1 MSKFKVGLL
10 IVFSVFI
17 VIGIVVFALSK
28 GVASN
33 QTADLTVWGFLP
45 QSYFDTYLQSTALG
59 KDKTLSITYVE
70 KTQDNFE
77 NDFINAL
84 ANGAGPDIV
93 MISDDMLLQNENK
106 LFVIPYA
113 NYSERT
119 FKDAFVQ
126 EGELFLGS
134 DGVYAVPFVIDPLV
148 MYWNRDIFSTA
159 GISLPPQYFDQFL
172 TLPTQLSKT
181 DRSGN
186 IVQSAVALGGWTN
199 VTNAKAILSDIM
211 FSAGT
216 PIVDSTGPTPRN
228 ALLDTSGEAIS
239 PAESSLDFFTQFAN
253 PTSQTYSWNRSE
265 PDSLDDFLSGNLAVY
280 FGFASELGSI
290 RAKNPNLNFDVAFMP
305 QPRQSTKKVVFG
317 KIYGLSIVKQSKNIG
332 SDFQAISELTTT
344 DSISKLGQYTNLPPV
359 SRSLLATA
367 PTNPYQVVFYQ
378 SALVSSGWLD
388 PDSKATDQVF
398 QDMVESITSG
408 QAQTSEAINKAND
421 QINALLQ

>member
-239 PAESSLDFFTQFAN
+239 PAESS
-253 PTSQTYSWNRSE
+253 
-265 PDSLDDFLSGNLAVY
+265 
-280 FGFASELGSI
+280 
-290 RAKNPNLNFDVAFMP
+290 
-305 QPRQSTKKVVFG
+305 
-317 KIYGLSIVKQSKNIG
+317 
-332 SDFQAISELTTT
+332 
-344 DSISKLGQYTNLPPV
+344 
-359 SRSLLATA
+359 
-367 PTNPYQVVFYQ
+367 
-378 SALVSSGWLD
+378 
-388 PDSKATDQVF
+388 
-398 QDMVESITSG
+398 
-408 QAQTSEAINKAND
+408 
-421 QINALLQ
+421 